1 MSKYVDIDNENFYKF
16 INKKF
21 SHYKIP
27 KKHKTLKEICFPK
40 KYEFQIPQKFL
51 AEIINPDTP
60 YKGLLVYHRIGAG
73 KTCTAINIAERFKNK
88 KKIMIVVP
96 ASLRGNFRSELRSP
110 CGDNNYISDAEIEEL
125 KKYHP
130 SSKEYKEIIKKSD
143 ERIDKVYNIYSYNK
157 FVDLI
162 NQKSLK
168 LENTLLII
176 DEVHNM
182 ISETGTY
189 YEALYDIIHSS
200 PDSMRLVIMSATPIF
215 DKPSEI
221 ALTMNLLIRGKK
233 KMPTGRAFI
242 DKFIDIKYTDKGA
255 VYNVKNMD
263 IFSSYIRGYISYF
276 RGAPPHSFPRTEMH
290 IVRVKMSDS
299 QEKLYRRV
307 VRKEVTNNNIQDYI
321 GVDISTSFFIGA
333 RMISNINYPN
343 NKTGLKGY
351 ESLHDKNLDIPY
363 MRDISPKFV
372 KILRRIKKCEGTIF
386 VYSNFKQFGG
396 ILPFTRLLE
405 HHHFKNYQNHGSGKK
420 RFAIWSGN
428 EDSKYREEF
437 KSVFN
442 NKNNQDGSQI
452 KLILGS
458 SAIKEGVSLLRIQ
471 EVHILEPYWNFSRLD
486 QVIGRA
492 IRFCSHKDVPHDKQL
507 VKVYIYLATHP
518 DIKISIDQHIM
529 NMALQKKIINNQFE
543 KALKKSAIDCEL
555 FKNANVYSDE
565 DNIICEI

>member
-73 KTCTAINIAERFKNK
+73 KTCTAINIAERFKKK

-110 CGDNNYISDAEIEEL
+110 CGGNNYITNAERAEL
-125 KKYHP
+125 KQHHP
-130 SSKEYKEIIKKSD
+130 SSPEYKEIIKKSD
-143 ERIDKVYNIYSYNK
+143 ERIDKVYTIYSYNK

-162 NQKSLK
+162 KQKSLK

-189 YEALYDIIHSS
+189 YEALYDIIHSA

-215 DKPSEI
+215 DKPTEI

-242 DKFIDIKYTDKGA
+242 EKFVDTKYTNKGP
-255 VYNVKNMD
+255 VYSVKNMD
-263 IFSSYIRGYISYF
+263 IFKRYVRGYISYF
-276 RGAPPHSFPRTEMH
+276 RGAPPHSFPHTEIH
-290 IVRVKMSDS
+290 ITRVKMSDR
-299 QEKLYRRV
+299 QEKLYHRV
-307 VRKEVTNNNIQDYI
+307 VGKETKSDTVRDYLN
-321 GVDISTSFFIGA
+321 VDIPTSFFIGA

-343 NKTGLKGY
+343 NKIGRKGY
-351 ESLHDKNLDIPY
+351 ESLKENDLDIPH
-363 MRDISPKFV
+363 MKDISPKFI
-372 KILRRIKKCEGTIF
+372 KILRRIKKCEGTVF
-386 VYSNFKQFGG
+386 LYSNFKEYGG
-396 ILPFTRLLE
+396 LLPFIRLLE
-405 HHHFKNYQNHGSGKK
+405 HHHFKNYQYYGSGKK
-420 RFAIWSGN
+420 RFAVWSGD
-428 EDSKYREEF
+428 EDPKYREEF
-437 KSVFN
+437 KTVFN
-442 NKNNQDGSQI
+442 NKNNKDGSQI

-458 SAIKEGVSLLRIQ
+458 SAIKEGVSLLRIR
-471 EVHILEPYWNFSRLD
+471 EVHVLESYWNWSRLH

-492 IRFCSHKDVPHDKQL
+492 SRFCSHKDVPKNRQIID
-507 VKVYIYLATHP
+507 VYIYLAVHP
-518 DIKISIDQHIM
+518 NIKMSIDQHIM
-529 NMALQKKIINNQFE
+529 NMAINKQLINNQFE
-543 KALKKSAIDCEL
+543 QALKEAAIDCEL
-555 FKNANVYSDE
+555 FKNANVYPGE
-565 DNIICEI
+565 DDIICEV